1 MAPDSTS
8 STTTPASGTWPDQ
21 ATDLIVQ
28 TVGTVRDKT
37 VGPAMTVARGIVY
50 GTFAALVGT
59 AALVLVCILLIRVVT
74 VYLPGERVWIPELGL
89 GVIFLF
95 GAMALWS
102 KARKVPHR

>member
-1 MAPDSTS
+1 MAQDPTDPTTATS
-8 STTTPASGTWPDQ
+8 SGSWPDQ

-50 GTFAALVGT
+50 GTFAAVVGIAVT
-59 AALVLVCILLIRVVT
+59 VLVCVFAIRIIT

-89 GVIFLF
+89 GIICLV
-95 GAMALWS
+95 GALALWS
-102 KARKVPHR
+102 KARKIPHR

>member
-1 MAPDSTS
+1 MAPDPTPSATTS
-8 STTTPASGTWPDQ
+8 SSSSWPDQ

-37 VGPAMTVARGIVY
+37 VGPATTVARGIVY
-50 GTFAALVGT
+50 GTFAALVGA
-59 AALVLVCILLIRVVT
+59 AALVLVCIFVIRIVT

-89 GVIFLF
+89 GVICLI
-95 GAMALWS
+95 GALALWS